1 MSYFRLNDSISGYI
15 RIDLRPFILSTDE
28 EYCDWSVAY
37 ITDLFMYINAICEY
51 LFLCLSIVNVMKQK
65 LIIFGDTGESFEDH
79 LYIPIQWYV
88 SIEVRNHTHWIG

>member
-28 EYCDWSVAY
+28 AY
-37 ITDLFMYINAICEY
+37 ITDFFMYINAICEY

-79 LYIPIQWYV
+79 LYIPIQ
-88 SIEVRNHTHWIG
+88 